1 MSVLRWQIDR
11 IIGDGGEKISKRKES
26 EGARGGRVDSELGEG
41 GANEK
46 QPGHSEPHSHGPDG
60 PLP

>member
-1 MSVLRWQIDR
+1 MSVLRWQIGR

-41 GANEK
+41 ARTRSNQGIWN
-46 QPGHSEPHSHGPDG
+46 PTHMDLTDPP
-60 PLP
+60 